1 MKILFLV
8 YHGFSEVS
16 GISKKIRYQVK
27 GLCQNGH
34 EVHLCYYD
42 LGQNGHWQ
50 RLVEVHSPSSIHSLP
65 STIED
70 YGTGKLAG
78 LRQRTSY
85 GATYN
90 YCVVQGIQM
99 VYARCFQN
107 ANPWLN
113 HFFGKLKKAGIKA
126 VMEIPTYP
134 YDQEFV
140 GFSRTARLQLSIDKV
155 FRKGLARQLEAIVT
169 FTNQEQI
176 FGQRTIR
183 ISNGVDL
190 DSMPLHQR
198 VDTGKELHLIGVAEV
213 HYWHGYDRI
222 IAGLGEYYKAKSDL
236 PSPVTRHLSPSK
248 DVYFHIVGG
257 VWKSEM
263 YDDEHAPGFSELIKK
278 YGIEDKV
285 IFHDQL
291 FGDALNAVFAKSNFA
306 VGSLARHRSGISD
319 IKTLKNREYASRGL
333 PFIYSENDSDFDH
346 QPYVLKVPAD
356 ESPIDISRIV
366 AFEEHLTMSPQ
377 EIRQTVEHLSWKVQM
392 QNVVDN
398 VY

>member
-1 MKILFLV
+1 MKILFLI

-42 LGQNGHWQ
+42 QGQNGHWQ
-50 RLVEVHSPSSIHSLP
+50 RLVEVHSSTSIHSLS
-65 STIED
+65 STLED
-70 YGTGKLAG
+70 FGIGKLAG
-78 LRQRTSY
+78 LRQRICY
-85 GATYN
+85 GAIYN
-90 YCVVQGIQM
+90 YCVAHGIQM
-99 VYARCFQN
+99 IYARCFQN

-113 HFFGKLKKAGIKA
+113 HFFGKLKNAGIKA

-134 YDQEFV
+134 YDQEFE
-140 GFSRTARLQLSIDKV
+140 GFSRTERLQLRIDQM

-169 FTNQEQI
+169 FTSQEQI

-213 HYWHGYDRI
+213 HYWHGYDRL
-222 IAGLGEYYKAKSDL
+222 IAGLGEYYKAKSEL

-291 FGDALNAVFAKSNFA
+291 FGDALNAVFAQSNFA
-306 VGSLARHRSGISD
+306 VGSLARHRNGISD

-333 PFIYSENDSDFDH
+333 PFVYSENDSDFDH

-356 ESPIDISRIV
+356 ESPIDIARIV
-366 AFEEHLTMSPQ
+366 MFEERLTMTPR

-392 QNVVDN
+392 QNVVEGI
-398 VY
+398 